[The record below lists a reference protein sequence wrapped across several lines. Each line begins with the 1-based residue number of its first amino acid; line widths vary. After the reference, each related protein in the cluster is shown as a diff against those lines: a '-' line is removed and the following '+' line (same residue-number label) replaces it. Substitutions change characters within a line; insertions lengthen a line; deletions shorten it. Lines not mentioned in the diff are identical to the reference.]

1 MRASRRSGLVVRVVL
16 GAALLA
22 GCRPRGTTDAGAVDA
37 GPEQA
42 ATSMRPSH
50 VQYPAGHGSFVD
62 VIADARSAVV
72 SIHATVPVKSGPA
85 AIFPGSGEAASDV
98 AIGTGFLVEA
108 HGVFV
113 LTNDHI
119 AAAAPELRVV
129 LSDGSEVKAA
139 VVGRDPTTDLALLQ
153 IDAAHLTTL
162 PLGSSA
168 DLDVGE
174 WIVVLGNP
182 FGDEV
187 TASAGVI
194 SATGRHGLGSA
205 LGGSSS
211 LYRTYLQTDAR
222 IHRGNTGGPV
232 LDTAGQVVGVAV
244 ATGDRPGEVSFAIPI
259 DVVKTHL
266 ESLRDYGVVARAYL
280 GARVNAVPPDLGQ
293 ALPERGGAIITEV
306 DRDTPAARA
315 GLRVGDIILKWDGHP
330 VDERTLP
337 TLVTT
342 AVVSKKITITIFR
355 DNATLDLPITPERV
369 PS

>member
-1 MRASRRSGLVVRVVL
+1 MRASRSFLLLLLV
-16 GAALLA
+16 A
-22 GCRPRGTTDAGAVDA
+22 CRPRETVDAGATDG

-42 ATSMRPSH
+42 AASLRPSH
-50 VQYPAGHGSFVD
+50 IQYPAGRGSFVD
-62 VIADARSAVV
+62 VIADARGAMV
-72 SIHATVPVKSGPA
+72 SIHATAPVKSGPA

-98 AIGTGFLVEA
+98 ALGSGFLVEA
-108 HGVFV
+108 NGVFV

-119 AAAAPELRVV
+119 VAAAPELRVV

-153 IDAAHLTTL
+153 IDAPHLSTL

-174 WIVVLGNP
+174 WIVVLGDP

-187 TASAGVI
+187 TASAGIV

-211 LYRTYLQTDAR
+211 LFRTYLQTDAR

-259 DVVKTHL
+259 DTVKTHL

-280 GARVNAVPPDLGQ
+280 GARVNAVPPGLGQ

-306 DRDTPAARA
+306 DRNTPAARA
-315 GLRVGDIILKWDGHP
+315 GLRVGDIIMKWDGRL

-342 AVVSKKITITIFR
+342 AVVGKQINVTVFR
-355 DNATLDLPITPERV
+355 DGASVEIPVMPERV
-369 PS
+369 PN